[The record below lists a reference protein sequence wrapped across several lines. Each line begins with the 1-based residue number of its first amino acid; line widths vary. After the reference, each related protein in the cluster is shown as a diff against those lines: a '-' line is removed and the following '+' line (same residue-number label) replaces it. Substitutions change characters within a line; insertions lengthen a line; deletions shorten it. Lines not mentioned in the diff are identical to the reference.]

1 MHCQQAEN
9 GENPHSVF
17 DLETFLRN
25 PRQTHSP
32 PTAHSYEINYCAGSQ
47 YSIIISYPFK
57 SCCTELGSGDPA
69 GSRASFHILS
79 TRNMASLNAIKIVT
93 QLKAS
98 LSPK

>member
-17 DLETFLRN
+17 DHETFLRN
-25 PRQTHSP
+25 PRQTHPP
-32 PTAHSYEINYCAGSQ
+32 PTAYSYEINYCAGSQ

-79 TRNMASLNAIKIVT
+79 TRNMA
-93 QLKAS
+93 
-98 LSPK
+98 